1 MESPKTLSDTE
12 ASMLI
17 KALITPR
24 NRLLGLLLLDA
35 GLRIGEAV
43 QLRKTDLLINT
54 KAYESL
60 YLPPEY
66 CKRCHGRT
74 IPLSNRLQEAIE
86 FIQETRWSL
95 PYYENSPW
103 ALWSN
108 ARLEP
113 LKVRQARNIINSAG
127 IKAIG
132 RSVNPHMLRHTF
144 ATRLMR
150 VTNIRT
156 VQELLGHTNLSSTQ
170 IYTHPGPADLKS
182 AIDKI
187 EHVG

>member
-1 MESPKTLSDTE
+1 MKSPETLSDTE

-43 QLRKTDLLINT
+43 QLLKTDLFFNL
-54 KAYESL
+54 KAFESL
-60 YLPPEY
+60 RLSPNY
-66 CKRCHGRT
+66 CKRCRGRT

-86 FIQETRWSL
+86 FYQATCWSRATNINSVWAF
-95 PYYENSPW
+95 PGNSP
-103 ALWSN
+103 N
-108 ARLEP
+108 AP
-113 LKVRQARNIINSAG
+113 LKVRQARNIISSAG
-127 IKAIG
+127 RKAIG
-132 RSVNPHMLRHTF
+132 RPINPHMLRHTF

-156 VQELLGHTNLSSTQ
+156 VQELLGHSNLSSTQ
-170 IYTHPGPADLKS
+170 IYTHPGPADLKK
-182 AIDKI
+182 AIDNI